1 MSIYIP
7 ENMEEVA
14 MKVAQ
19 NQVHGRQVS
28 PDEVIHDAVRDILQ
42 ALLDDALEGHY
53 DDVKWNGAQLE
64 VTDAMGA
71 EVATVTATGSSFEE
85 EFKSDPDQL
94 KTHLADEVT
103 KIVGGR

>member
-7 ENMEEVA
+7 ESMEEVA

-19 NQVHGRQVS
+19 YQVHGQQITPEQV
-28 PDEVIHDAVRDILQ
+28 IRDAVKETFQ

-53 DDVKWNGAQLE
+53 DDVHWLDGQLQ
-64 VTDAMGA
+64 VTDAMGE
-71 EVATVTATGSSFEE
+71 EVAVINSKHADFITSF
-85 EFKSDPDQL
+85 KQDPAAL
-94 KTHLADEVT
+94 KEYLANQVA

>member
-28 PDEVIHDAVRDILQ
+28 PDEVIHDAVLSSR
-42 ALLDDALEGHY
+42 HY
-53 DDVKWNGAQLE
+53 L
-64 VTDAMGA
+64 MM
-71 EVATVTATGSSFEE
+71 
-85 EFKSDPDQL
+85 P
-94 KTHLADEVT
+94 
-103 KIVGGR
+103 

>member
-1 MSIYIP
+1 MSIYVP

-28 PDEVIHDAVRDILQ
+28 QDEVIHDAVRDILQ

-53 DDVKWNGAQLE
+53 DDVKWAGSQLE

-71 EVATVTATGSSFEE
+71 KVGTVSSTKASFEE
-85 EFKSDPDQL
+85 EFKADPDQL
-94 KTHLADEVT
+94 KARLADEVDH
-103 KIVGGR
+103 IVGGR